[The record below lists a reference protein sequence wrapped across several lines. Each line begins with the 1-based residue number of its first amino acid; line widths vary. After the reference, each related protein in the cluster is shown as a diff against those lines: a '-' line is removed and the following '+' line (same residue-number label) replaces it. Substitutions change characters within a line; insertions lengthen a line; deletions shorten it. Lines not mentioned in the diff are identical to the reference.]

1 MRYDTRF
8 LLRQCLIHSLGGSNT
23 EGGASELV
31 VSDMHMCLGSSGGR
45 EYVFPPLIAYEGLL
59 HPGSIR
65 LQCEHGHCNIDQCAV
80 KNTPQ

>member
-1 MRYDTRF
+1 MACVCPIGGVRYDTRF

-59 HPGSIR
+59 HPGSLR
-65 LQCEHGHCNIDQCAV
+65 SLSQSPSNI
-80 KNTPQ
+80 N